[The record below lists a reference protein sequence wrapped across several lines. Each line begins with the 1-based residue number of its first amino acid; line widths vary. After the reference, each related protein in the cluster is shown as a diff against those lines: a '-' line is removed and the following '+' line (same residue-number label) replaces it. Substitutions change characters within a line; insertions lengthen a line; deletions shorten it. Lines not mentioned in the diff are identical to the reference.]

1 MPLTRAIA
9 RSPARTPRAPCP
21 GMPWRC
27 LKRARWRPGRH
38 LPTATLDDEYF
49 QFVESQTTIWN
60 RLDSKARPS
69 GMPNGP
75 TGEIDRRLFLQ
86 YLAASGLAAPVV
98 VRAAGIGLANAGG
111 GADGNATSG

>member
-1 MPLTRAIA
+1 MPAMRARA
-9 RSPARTPRAPCP
+9 RQLATTPRP
-21 GMPWRC
+21 RHL
-27 LKRARWRPGRH
+27 LKIPRRRPGRH
-38 LPTATLDDEYF
+38 LPTATLRDEYF

-98 VRAAGIGLANAGG
+98 VRAAGIGLA
-111 GADGNATSG
+111 